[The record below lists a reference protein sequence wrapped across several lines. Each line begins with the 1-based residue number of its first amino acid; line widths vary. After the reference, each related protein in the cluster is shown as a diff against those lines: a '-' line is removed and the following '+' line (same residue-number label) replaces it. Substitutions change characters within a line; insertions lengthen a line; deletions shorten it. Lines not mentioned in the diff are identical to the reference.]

1 MTSGSGT
8 DGRLSKSRQNASP
21 SEDVPLNEYRRSDRQ
36 LSDLLDHSYLG
47 VLRDTLYRLSGFR
60 LSLTDSNGQ
69 AISSLNCDSSSLQ
82 NQDPK
87 ILHEDSGRWSTSI
100 IVEGRAIGRVTIEDQ
115 RKDQVAEVDAE
126 PFVHDGGV
134 CNTADE
140 MMLSERKRVAWNGV
154 HFSHVRHFR
163 APLKNNEDVT
173 KIEPRTDLKNN
184 KKLPK

>member
-1 MTSGSGT
+1 MLFRLRCFEVTSGSGT

-21 SEDVPLNEYRRSDRQ
+21 SDDVPLNEYRRSDRQ

-69 AISSLNCDSSSLQ
+69 AIPSLNCDSSSLQ

-87 ILHEDSGRWSTSI
+87 ILHEDSGRWSASI

-115 RKDQVAEVDAE
+115 REDQVAEVDA
-126 PFVHDGGV
+126 DAD
-134 CNTADE
+134 NTARQLLVLWATHLANLCNQAAQMEARSDE
-140 MMLSERKRVAWNGV
+140 LRIV
-154 HFSHVRHFR
+154 
-163 APLKNNEDVT
+163 
-173 KIEPRTDLKNN
+173 
-184 KKLPK
+184 